1 MEYVRV
7 KFRGLSDI
15 LGVESKLY
23 LIVLVDEQEMRQLV
37 VTCDEDM
44 RRQFKMRMENMLSG
58 EHLLPEVLYKV
69 LGFEKSLS
77 WEVRIENIKEG
88 VFETKLVNT
97 YDGIS
102 FDIRCSDAV
111 LWAFVSHCPIMVN
124 AKLLDQLAVPY
135 SPTATQIALPV
146 NIITD
151 EMLETGLK
159 QAIETENYEAASQ
172 IRDELKR
179 RHGEKD

>member
-1 MEYVRV
+1 MRYVRV

-15 LGVESKLY
+15 LGAGSKLY
-23 LIVLVDEQEMRQLV
+23 LLVLVDEMELRQLV
-37 VTCDEDM
+37 VTCDENM
-44 RRQFKMRMENMLSG
+44 RSQFKMRMENMLSG
-58 EHLLPEVLYKV
+58 ELLLPEVLYKV
-69 LGFEKSLS
+69 VGFERSLL
-77 WEVRIENIKEG
+77 WEVHIENIKKG

-97 YDGIS
+97 SEGTS

-124 AKLLDQLAVPY
+124 EQLMDQFAVPY

-159 QAIETENYEAASQ
+159 QAIEAENYEVASQ
-172 IRDELKR
+172 LRDELKR
-179 RHGEKD
+179 RHDEED